1 MPTYEYDCGA
11 CGRRVDVFFRSASA
25 AVDATPECPEC
36 GATKLARRM
45 SKFARTRTEADRLAS
60 IDVNQELGRL
70 RGSDPGSFAR
80 WSKQLGRELG
90 EDLGGDFT
98 QFAERAYAGEDPVE
112 RIDPEH
118 TLRYR
123 IEKRQSEAAGGGD
136 SGGGHVH

>member
-25 AVDATPECPEC
+25 AEGATPKCPEC
-36 GATKLARRM
+36 GAAKLTRQM
-45 SKFARTRTEADRLAS
+45 SKFARARSDADRLAA
-60 IDVNQELGRL
+60 IDVDQELGRL

-80 WSKQLGRELG
+80 WSRQLGRELG
-90 EDLGGDFT
+90 DDVGADFREM
-98 QFAERAYAGEDPVE
+98 ADRAYAGDDPVE

-123 IEKRQSEAAGGGD
+123 IEKKQADAAGGGD
-136 SGGGHVH
+136 GHTH